1 MAYKLWFKGKYGN
14 VSVEVEDL
22 KGSAS
27 CTSPRCSKGSDCF
40 DYPGVCE
47 DCGKIHIRYLAH
59 VKQDVADTLLRATKE
74 GIANPVQRTD
84 MEIADLGIALLSS
97 KFKKEM
103 KVGCVCVEQYLKD
116 CGVDER
122 LAERVQEQVRQITTT
137 LQQHAALTAAR
148 EEGRI
153 MEAVRRIRIV
163 RTLHERMRAMPYGYG
178 PKLPSNDPDLERRYF
193 ATQSLARKDYTE
205 AEERWKRENF
215 GLNPYYIDHEDRQ
228 KITDR
233 ILNHLGRKLAD
244 CEYKLNRYNG
254 KATYVS

>member
-1 MAYKLWFKGKYGN
+1 M
-14 VSVEVEDL
+14 S
-22 KGSAS
+22 
-27 CTSPRCSKGSDCF
+27 
-40 DYPGVCE
+40 
-47 DCGKIHIRYLAH
+47 I
-59 VKQDVADTLLRATKE
+59 LRE
-74 GIANPVQRTD
+74 
-84 MEIADLGIALLSS
+84 EL
-97 KFKKEM
+97 
-103 KVGCVCVEQYLKD
+103 
-116 CGVDER
+116 ER
-122 LAERVQEQVRQITTT
+122 LIDFQSKLVQYAQQITPYVDTNDRYVAG
-137 LQQHAALTAAR
+137 LSNSLAGAISGLGDELDPDNAQVHAALTAAR

-178 PKLPSNDPDLERRYF
+178 PTLPSNDPDLERRYF
-193 ATQSLARKDYTE
+193 ATQSLARKDYAE

-244 CEYKLNRYNG
+244 CEYKLNRFNG